1 MGGNIWYYD
10 CYDIRKFGIDDV
22 HTFLDIGCNKGS
34 VVMMAK
40 ILLPKTRIIAIE
52 PCKENF
58 DALEEVRAFWGR
70 NIFESYNIALGDGTP
85 MWIQKYRSGG
95 RKLRMGG
102 EIQFYTEKE
111 RKAQEIPEEYAIE
124 SKTLTQMFDDFEID
138 TSKSYVVK
146 VDCEGGERFIL
157 QEGQRALE
165 IIQGSLQTMMELH
178 MGLGGTA
185 ADWNVFLMDVQKT
198 HHMTLGGFDSRKKN
212 PDGTRNVNRKFLFN
226 AMERIEQDRGKLH
239 IILTNKE
246 YNP

>member
-1 MGGNIWYYD
+1 M
-10 CYDIRKFGIDDV
+10 
-22 HTFLDIGCNKGS
+22 
-34 VVMMAK
+34 
-40 ILLPKTRIIAIE
+40 
-52 PCKENF
+52 
-58 DALEEVRAFWGR
+58 EEVRAFWGR